1 MSVEVPL
8 RSTVVSGLDHVVLA
22 GPDLAAAIDH
32 VEALTGVRAAPGGR
46 HPRGTAN
53 ALIAFTRGGRRV
65 RQYLEVIGPD
75 AEAGWTAD
83 RVDTFG
89 IDRLEGPRVVTFSA
103 RPTDIEAAV
112 AAARAAG
119 VPFQDVEPLSRR
131 TPDGREL
138 AWRLARPE
146 DGETHPPFLIDWGA
160 TPHPGLERLPTLELV
175 SLRRLVPDVEAESAR
190 LRALGVAVGTG
201 DEAVEV
207 VAAEEAGFELDVRV
221 GDCRIRLR

>member
-1 MSVEVPL
+1 MTGVETQVAAAI
-8 RSTVVSGLDHVVLA
+8 DHVVLA
-22 GPDLAAAIDH
+22 GPDLAAAVAH
-32 VEALTGVRAAPGGR
+32 VEAVTGVRAAPGGR

-75 AEAGWTAD
+75 AEAGWSAD

-89 IDRLEGPRVVTFSA
+89 IDRLDGPRVVTFSA
-103 RPTDIEAAV
+103 RPDDIEAAV
-112 AAARAAG
+112 AAARASG

-146 DGETHPPFLIDWGA
+146 QGEAHPPFLIDWGA
-160 TPHPGLERLPTLELV
+160 TAHPGLDGLPTLELV
-175 SLRRLVPDVEAESAR
+175 ALRRLTPDVAGETAR
-190 LRALGVAVGTG
+190 LRALGVIVGEAG
-201 DEAVEV
+201 EEAVEV
-207 VAAEEAGFELDVRV
+207 VEAGADGFELEVAVDGRRV
-221 GDCRIRLR
+221 LLR

>member
-1 MSVEVPL
+1 MTGVETQVAAAI
-8 RSTVVSGLDHVVLA
+8 DHVVLA
-22 GPDLAAAIDH
+22 GPDLAAAVAH
-32 VEALTGVRAAPGGR
+32 VEAVTGVRAAPGGR

-75 AEAGWTAD
+75 AEAGWSAD

-89 IDRLEGPRVVTFSA
+89 IDRLDGPRVVTFSA
-103 RPTDIEAAV
+103 RPDDIEAAV
-112 AAARAAG
+112 AAARASG

-146 DGETHPPFLIDWGA
+146 QGEAHPPFLIDWGA
-160 TPHPGLERLPTLELV
+160 TAHPGLDGLPTLELV
-175 SLRRLVPDVEAESAR
+175 ALRRLTPDVAGETAR
-190 LRALGVAVGTG
+190 LRALGIIVGDAG
-201 DEAVEV
+201 EEAVEV
-207 VAAEEAGFELDVRV
+207 VEAEADGFELEVEADGRRV
-221 GDCRIRLR
+221 LLR

>member
-1 MSVEVPL
+1 MTGVETQVAAAI
-8 RSTVVSGLDHVVLA
+8 DHVVLA
-22 GPDLAAAIDH
+22 GPDLAAAVAH
-32 VEALTGVRAAPGGR
+32 VEAVTGVRAAPGGR

-75 AEAGWTAD
+75 AEAGWSAD

-89 IDRLEGPRVVTFSA
+89 IDRLDGPRVVTFSA
-103 RPTDIEAAV
+103 RPDNIEAAV
-112 AAARAAG
+112 AAARASG

-146 DGETHPPFLIDWGA
+146 QGGAHPPFLIDWGA
-160 TPHPGLERLPTLELV
+160 TAHPGLDGLPTLELV
-175 SLRRLVPDVEAESAR
+175 ALRRLTPDVAGETAR
-190 LRALGVAVGTG
+190 LRALGVIVGEAG
-201 DEAVEV
+201 EEAVEV
-207 VAAEEAGFELDVRV
+207 VEAGADGFELEVAVDGRRV
-221 GDCRIRLR
+221 LLR

>member
-1 MSVEVPL
+1 MSVEVSL
-8 RSTVVSGLDHVVLA
+8 RSAVVAGLDHVVLA

-32 VEALTGVRAAPGGR
+32 VETLTGVRAAAGGR

-89 IDRLEGPRVVTFSA
+89 IDELGGPEVVTFSA
-103 RPTDIEAAV
+103 RPDDIDGAV

-119 VPFQDVEPLSRR
+119 VPFRDVEPLSRR

-146 DGETHPPFLIDWGA
+146 DGEAHPPFLIDWGA
-160 TPHPGLERLPTLELV
+160 TPHPGLEDLPTLELV
-175 SLRRLVPDVEAESAR
+175 SLRRLAPDVEAETSR
-190 LRALGVAVGTG
+190 LRALGVTVGAG
-201 DEAVEV
+201 DDGVEV
-207 VAAEEAGFELDVRV
+207 VAADEAGFELDVRV
-221 GDCRIRLR
+221 GDRRIRLR